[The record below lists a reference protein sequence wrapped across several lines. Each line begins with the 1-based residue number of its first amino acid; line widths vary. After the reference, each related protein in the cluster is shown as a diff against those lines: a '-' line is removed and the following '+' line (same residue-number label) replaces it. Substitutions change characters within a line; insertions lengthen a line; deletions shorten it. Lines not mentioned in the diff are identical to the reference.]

1 MQKNNFIEFKFIC
14 KINFNVYLFKAG
26 EIMKNKL
33 KGIFCLLSIFVLSS
47 CSFVN
52 YSDKDMDNM
61 NLIELNQYNKDLIE
75 DNEDVKSDY
84 ENLVD
89 ISDGKTKEEIIE
101 LFNYVNDEVVKSNVM
116 ITSESKS
123 FFHTTSVSSGSG
135 TIIKED
141 SSYYYV
147 LTNNHVIYSLGNRT
161 SYYIYDYLNNEYS
174 NATVLFKNP
183 NYDMALLRFRKGSVS
198 LRVSKLSSSD
208 PSIKENIIVIGQ
220 PKGQRNAITFGEV
233 LKYEQV
239 ECSNCAKDESN
250 INYDCVYYDAIT
262 TNGNSGGMLINY
274 NYELVGVVTF
284 GLNDQNGDYVYG
296 AGSPVSKVKEFL
308 INNDFEVGANND

>member
-1 MQKNNFIEFKFIC
+1 MSGLNKFAPIKWCRTSYLWYHAFAVSFLYWELPPLADNCIESMLICQSNIIEMEKNNFIEFKFIC

-52 YSDKDMDNM
+52 YSDKDMNNM

-116 ITSESKS
+116 NTSESKS

-141 SSYYYV
+141 SSY
-147 LTNNHVIYSLGNRT
+147 
-161 SYYIYDYLNNEYS
+161 
-174 NATVLFKNP
+174 
-183 NYDMALLRFRKGSVS
+183 
-198 LRVSKLSSSD
+198 
-208 PSIKENIIVIGQ
+208 
-220 PKGQRNAITFGEV
+220 
-233 LKYEQV
+233 
-239 ECSNCAKDESN
+239 
-250 INYDCVYYDAIT
+250 
-262 TNGNSGGMLINY
+262 
-274 NYELVGVVTF
+274 
-284 GLNDQNGDYVYG
+284 
-296 AGSPVSKVKEFL
+296 
-308 INNDFEVGANND
+308 